1 MGNMQFT
8 LDKTFDSIP
17 VKDASSAK
25 DIIAAI
31 KKTEDKKDD
40 EDKKLEKDEKLP
52 EKNNEKKMFRYI
64 AIFDGIDV
72 GKSG

>member
-31 KKTEDKKDD
+31 KKTEDKVS
-40 EDKKLEKDEKLP
+40 
-52 EKNNEKKMFRYI
+52 KNFLM
-64 AIFDGIDV
+64 
-72 GKSG
+72 